1 MIGDLIEQLRSSLAT
16 SDSAIRKQWATE
28 IVERQIPLERL
39 MVLWH
44 DDPATAQRFMW
55 LIGDICELDPETVA
69 PSLPVLFEFRDG
81 MPFPGLPRSVAK
93 WLWLTNVP
101 TEMEQSAIKQ
111 LFDWL
116 TDPNASIGC
125 KSYTA
130 KALQQ
135 LALDQRVDK
144 SRLQAALRSETQSPN
159 LAYGSR
165 MKRLLMTL
173 EK

>member
-1 MIGDLIEQLRSSLAT
+1 MIGQLIEQLRSSLAT
-16 SDSAIRKQWATE
+16 SDSAMRKQWATE
-28 IVERQIPLERL
+28 IVERQIALDSL

-44 DDPATAQRFMW
+44 GDPGTAQRFMW
-55 LIGDICELDPETVA
+55 LIGDICELDPKTVA

-81 MPFPGLPRSVAK
+81 MPFPGMPRSVAK

-101 TEMEQSAIKQ
+101 RAIEEPAIQQ

-116 TDPNASIGC
+116 EDPNASIGC

-135 LALDQRVDK
+135 LALDKRIDK
-144 SRLQAALRSETQSPN
+144 SRLQNALVSEIESPN
-159 LAYGSR
+159 QAYGSR
-165 MKRLLMTL
+165 MKKLLMTL
-173 EK
+173 EQ